1 MTGRER
7 WLQTISDFLMFANEI
22 VPSSLSSVSSYLK
35 LLFKSSYTNIT
46 RVVLGKATSTTRNAP
61 LKILKEQWRKIM
73 LDIGLIM
80 CPADGLTL

>member
-46 RVVLGKATSTTRNAP
+46 RVVEKLRLQLEMHHSKY
-61 LKILKEQWRKIM
+61 
-73 LDIGLIM
+73 
-80 CPADGLTL
+80 